1 MAASSLL
8 TAASRRSFGWALRC
22 CWAHQRRL
30 LSAPP
35 EQAGSWRSSS
45 SSSSRKP
52 IRGGDALPPQSE
64 GMGDGADGRGGG
76 PEILFEDIL
85 PDQPFSWQDE
95 GTPKAAGDAQEP
107 QEDWEDAVLAGVYS
121 RKKPQQKKAAP
132 LADEA
137 LLEVDLSKLQRDE
150 LIWAVGRAAT
160 LRLGKETRIWRDLP
174 SAIAA
179 QGGEAELSPSDVC
192 RLLQALAYAPS
203 EAPLDKALLR
213 RLLKAF
219 ALRPREYS
227 DERLMRVVYAYGKLA
242 AKRGVRMPRFIDFA
256 TSEVV
261 ERDLTLKGWRK
272 VRILEA
278 IGSLPE
284 AGPEFR
290 SILVGQV
297 VKNMKELD
305 AECLGRF
312 VPMLV
317 EAKFHERPG
326 VVNALNG
333 VYKRK
338 LKHVNFDDPDLILHS
353 GLPLLLYDLMK
364 TSLLTKW
371 LERLQQLQLPLTTGA
386 MPRKPFTEASEAAP
400 LEGASPE
407 TVEQDPM
414 AGLSDMPWAAS
425 EFPGPSAKAPQ
436 ARQKSLLPAD
446 ALRAAKNLEALK
458 LAELCLRHERPSTL
472 QSLSPRA
479 SRLLATAR
487 QMSLEPPEDLQLPEL
502 PHVFGELGRLFRASG
517 VLLHPTVYGPYL
529 LELSDPLGRVVVEWD
544 TNWSLYPPW
553 RRVRHE
559 QYVKR
564 KHKHLKA
571 EGWKVHCVPQAEFA
585 ALTGKEAKISFLL
598 DFVSKHRLEYLR
610 LEAASRKDPVVVVVV
625 IVAVVSCCCY
635 S

>member
-8 TAASRRSFGWALRC
+8 TAASRRSFGWALG
-22 CWAHQRRL
+22 A
-30 LSAPP
+30 
-35 EQAGSWRSSS
+35 AGHTNVACFLHRQ
-45 SSSSRKP
+45 SRP
-52 IRGGDALPPQSE
+52 AVGGAAAVHSE

-160 LRLGKETRIWRDLP
+160 LRLGKE
-174 SAIAA
+174 
-179 QGGEAELSPSDVC
+179 QGFGEAELSPSDVC

-386 MPRKPFTEASEAAP
+386 MPRKPFTEASEAAQ

-610 LEAASRKDPVVVVVV
+610 LEAASRKDGMMAREESVLSV
-625 IVAVVSCCCY
+625 
-635 S
+635 